1 MEKMKK
7 IRIIAIIFVALVVAA
22 GYLFYR
28 ASKHEGSLDGANSG
42 RPERGLFNGRDVNTE
57 EGGQDISKENTEEL
71 FPFSI
76 PAMREKI
83 YPGSEITIVER
94 LPDTLSYEQYLTT
107 YESEGLTI
115 NALLTVPIGEQ
126 PEDGWPVIIF
136 NHGYI
141 PPEVYRTTERYEAY
155 VDGFARNGYVVFKP
169 DYRGHG
175 SSEGEPGGAY
185 FSPGY
190 TEDVLNA
197 VSSVKKLE
205 YVDTE
210 SIGMWG
216 HSMGGYLTLRA
227 MVIRDDIQA
236 GVIWAGVIGTYQEIY
251 DFWQSRETDWKPS
264 EREQNARRRSS
275 EDVVRKY
282 GVPSTDSPFWR
293 SITPVNYINDIS
305 GPLQLH
311 QGTADKEVPVVY
323 HRTVEAEMKEAGKTV
338 EAYEYEGA
346 DHNLSGAA
354 FGPAMDRSI
363 MFFDQYL
370 K

>member
-1 MEKMKK
+1 MIKRVKK
-7 IRIIAIIFVALVVAA
+7 HIIIVLFIIVLALG
-22 GYLFYR
+22 GYLVYR
-28 ASKHEGSLDGANSG
+28 ASDHESTGEASRSSRFSLGAFGEGVAEDSSPEDNS
-42 RPERGLFNGRDVNTE
+42 PAE
-57 EGGQDISKENTEEL
+57 Q

-76 PAMREKI
+76 PAMRQRS
-83 YPGSEITIVER
+83 YPGSEITIIER
-94 LPDTLSYEQYLTT
+94 LPDTVSYEQYVIS

-115 NALLTVPIGEQ
+115 NALLTIPLGEVPEG
-126 PEDGWPVIIF
+126 GWPVIVF

-155 VDGFARNGYVVFKP
+155 VDGFARNGYVIFKP

-175 SSEGEPGGAY
+175 SSEGEPTGAY

-197 VSSVKKLE
+197 VSSVKQLE
-205 YVDTE
+205 YVNPE
-210 SIGMWG
+210 KVGMWG

-251 DFWQSRETDWKPS
+251 DYWRSRESDWKPS

-275 EDVVRKY
+275 EDVVEQY
-282 GVPSTDSPFWR
+282 GEPSDTAEFWL
-293 SITPVNYINDIS
+293 SIAPVSYIDDIS

-311 QGTADKEVPVVY
+311 QGTADNDVPVVY
-323 HRTVEAEMKEAGKTV
+323 HRTVEAEMKEAGKEV

-346 DHNLSGAA
+346 DHNLSGPS
-354 FGPAMDRSI
+354 FGTAMTRSVD
-363 MFFDQYL
+363 FFDEYL